1 MRRCWSCAAEAAA
14 HAEMFAKDVKPRHAP
29 PDTPGAEEDRPVY
42 AGGMRS
48 GLGSGEAAVAS
59 REDARM

>member
-1 MRRCWSCAAEAAA
+1 MLRCSRRMSSLG
-14 HAEMFAKDVKPRHAP
+14 MLRRIPQ
-29 PDTPGAEEDRPVY
+29 GAEEDRPVY